1 MFIKTSLKACTKDF
15 YAWMIQQQLKRKT
28 EFGSKGS
35 FNANLVSKNLTR
47 LRYSVRDTH
56 FKIAALLLSNLFELY
71 IH

>member
-1 MFIKTSLKACTKDF
+1 
-15 YAWMIQQQLKRKT
+15 MIQQQLKKRKT

-35 FNANLVSKNLTR
+35 FNSSLVSKNLTR